1 MSDNNWPKWA
11 TEEIIIE
18 NYNPEWP
25 LIAVEL
31 INELR
36 DLYDFGE
43 VDFKHIGSTAV
54 PGLSAKP
61 VIDLIAPVENFD
73 HIDIITKALA
83 GNDWNLIPP
92 ELDNKTYRRPFVKV
106 VNDKRYA
113 HFHLVL
119 NSSDELIR
127 HVTFRDVLKQQ
138 PDIAQAYSKLK
149 LDLANKY
156 KDDRER
162 YTDAKSDFIKAV
174 LNKHLSK

>member
-1 MSDNNWPKWA
+1 MSKNNWPKWA
-11 TEEIIIE
+11 TEEIVIE
-18 NYNPEWP
+18 SYNPEWP
-25 LIAVEL
+25 FIAVKL

-43 VDFKHIGSTAV
+43 VDFEHIGSTAV

-83 GNDWNLIPP
+83 INDWNLIPP
-92 ELDNKTYRRPFVKV
+92 ELDNKTYRRTFVKV

-113 HFHLVL
+113 HFHTVL
-119 NSSDELIR
+119 SGSDELIR
-127 HVTFRDVLKQQ
+127 QVIFRDVLKQH
-138 PDIAQAYSKLK
+138 PGMVQAYSKLK

-162 YTDAKSDFIKAV
+162 YTDGKSDFIKAV
-174 LNKHLSK
+174 LDKHLS